1 MRVAKGSHEGGNK
14 MKYYWVITLI
24 LFVICASQA
33 RGSEYANLLPTQG
46 AATCDRIKQ
55 FRVTKLTD
63 TGQSG
68 TLRHAIHSATQDKR
82 EHRKKSCRHITFDIQ
97 GEIVLS
103 SPLNIRSDFV
113 TIDGCDAPGAGIT
126 ITQNPQSPY
135 GIIIDGTR
143 RHTHDV
149 LIQCLRFLGVHNQ
162 LKRHKVGEAPLSVDG
177 DCASTS
183 SQCEPEWSANDQSG
197 GVSRIAFDRLTYGM
211 ATDKLTF
218 WGKVKNAS
226 ITRSLFYHNPLALLI
241 SFYNG
246 PTDLEKTHISIRG
259 NIFTNNNERNPQLR
273 GWIRQL
279 DIRHNIIH
287 RWDAFP
293 PLPGTDGYPG
303 DGYGIRIKNVFGEKS
318 VNANIVENIFLG
330 DSNTSHRALIYGTQ
344 PGSDKDEGLASSCNA
359 QAHASSTTH
368 SAHHAT
374 SHANSH
380 TTPPHT
386 RSAGSQMGKL
396 YVQGNYLPDENCDQ
410 YSTIDEPLAIGDTS
424 VKVPL
429 RELCDSLLL
438 RVGTPSRTP
447 LEDTLLQAVKN
458 ECLAAVI
465 L

>member
-1 MRVAKGSHEGGNK
+1 MRVTKGSHEGGKK

-46 AATCDRIKQ
+46 AATCDHIKQ

-63 TGQSG
+63 TGQRG

-82 EHRKKSCRHITFDIQ
+82 EHRKKSCRHITFDSQ

-226 ITRSLFYHNPLALLI
+226 ITRSLFYHNPFALLI

-246 PTDLEKTHISIRG
+246 PTDLEKTHISIRD
-259 NIFTNNNERNPQLR
+259 NIFTHNNERNPQLR

-303 DGYGIRIKNVFGEKS
+303 DGYGIRIKNVFGEKA

-330 DSNTSHRALIYGTQ
+330 DSNTSHRALIYGIQ
-344 PGSDKDEGLASSCNA
+344 PGSDPDEGRGYSDCNT
-359 QAHASSTTH
+359 QDNTQDNTH
-368 SAHHAT
+368 SKPQNT
-374 SHANSH
+374 SQE
-380 TTPPHT
+380 T
-386 RSAGSQMGKL
+386 RPTDRRMGKL
-396 YVQGNYLPDENCDQ
+396 YIQGNYLADENCDQ
-410 YSTIDEPLAIGDTS
+410 YSSIDEPLPIGETEAN
-424 VKVPL
+424 VPL
-429 RELCDSLLL
+429 HQLCESLPLQ
-438 RVGTPSRTP
+438 VGAPSRTL
-447 LEDTLLQAVKN
+447 LENTLLQAVKN

-465 L
+465 P

>member
-1 MRVAKGSHEGGNK
+1 
-14 MKYYWVITLI
+14 MKYHFAITLM
-24 LFVICASQA
+24 LFVVCALQA
-33 RGSEYANLLPTQG
+33 RGSDYEDLLPTQG

-55 FRVTKLTD
+55 FRVTKLAD
-63 TGQSG
+63 TGQTG
-68 TLRHAIHSATQDKR
+68 TLRHAIHSSTRDKR
-82 EHRKKSCRHITFDIQ
+82 EHRKKSCRHITFDVQ

-113 TIDGCDAPGAGIT
+113 TIDGCDAPGVGVT
-126 ITQNPQSPY
+126 ITQNPENPY

-183 SQCEPEWSANDQSG
+183 SQCAPEWSPNDQSG
-197 GVSRIAFDRLTYGM
+197 GVSRIAFDRLAYGM
-211 ATDKLTF
+211 ATDKLTL

-246 PTDLEKTHISIRG
+246 PTDLEKTNISIRD

-293 PLPGTDGYPG
+293 PLSGIDGYPG

-330 DSNTSHRALIYGTQ
+330 DSKTSHRTLIYGIQ
-344 PGSDKDEGLASSCNA
+344 PGQDKDEGRSSDCKT
-359 QAHASSTTH
+359 QGTPHSTTQNTPQ
-368 SAHHAT
+368 S
-374 SHANSH
+374 
-380 TTPPHT
+380 TPPGT
-386 RSAGSQMGKL
+386 RSTDSQMGKL
-396 YVQGNYLPDENCDQ
+396 YVHGNYLPDENCDQ
-410 YSTIDEPLAIGDTS
+410 YSTIDEPLPTVMTRAN
-424 VKVPL
+424 VPL
-429 RELCDSLLL
+429 NELCDSLPLQ
-438 RVGTPSRTP
+438 VGTPGRTP
-447 LEDTLLQAVKN
+447 LEDELIQTVKD

-465 L
+465 P